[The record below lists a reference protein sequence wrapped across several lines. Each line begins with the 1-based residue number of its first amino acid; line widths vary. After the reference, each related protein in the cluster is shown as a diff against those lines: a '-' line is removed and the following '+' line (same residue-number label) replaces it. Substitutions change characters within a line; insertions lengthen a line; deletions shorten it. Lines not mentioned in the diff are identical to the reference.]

1 MAGNLFYQEPYGN
14 SGGGGDYV
22 SVNLLT
28 GEENWRINV
37 TATGAPTMG
46 YMYGFEDGNQ
56 HGVLPNGLLIASRAV
71 TGEGT
76 VWKGYDAATGRL
88 TEFYLTNVPSGT
100 AASATLASN
109 YAVGGSAL
117 GERGEY
123 LSYGIVNKGTT
134 SNPNWYINL
143 WNMSRMQNYNPG
155 GIGTSNWF
163 QGAGTKVNAT
173 DARFY
178 AENASI
184 SLKGTGWLV
193 CRDVGAEDRLL
204 LIQGNAA
211 NSGMGSGPRAA
222 AQDCNLTLVSIA
234 HEDFGHI
241 LWTKNYAPPAGN
253 VTRHIIAIDYEND
266 VFITEDKETLNF
278 DGWDL
283 TNGNHIWT
291 AEPLVCEWDTL
302 RRDTLFAYGKL
313 YAAGYDGL
321 VYAYNVK
328 TGNLDWVYGNGG
340 AGNTTTSG
348 SDTVYGHYPTF
359 IDVIADGKVYTGT
372 TEHSPDQPLYK
383 GGVFRCLNATTGEEI
398 WQYEGMGSG
407 MYVGQNDLVA
417 DGVFVALNIYDM
429 QIYAIGKG
437 ASRTTIDVPAA
448 SISEGQSVVI
458 RGTVTDLSA
467 GTQQEEQA
475 ARFPDGLPCISDA
488 SQKEWMEYVYQQQ
501 NKPTDTTGVDVAIT
515 VVDANGNYRYVGMTT
530 SDASG
535 FYSYQWTPD
544 ITGKYTVIATFGGT
558 NSYYGSSA
566 TSAFA
571 VDEPAATATPMPTA
585 TPSAADLYFI
595 PAVIGIILAIIIG
608 FVVIIALLMKKP

>member
-1 MAGNLFYQEPYGN
+1 
-14 SGGGGDYV
+14 
-22 SVNLLT
+22 
-28 GEENWRINV
+28 
-37 TATGAPTMG
+37 
-46 YMYGFEDGNQ
+46 
-56 HGVLPNGLLIASRAV
+56 
-71 TGEGT
+71 
-76 VWKGYDAATGRL
+76 
-88 TEFYLTNVPSGT
+88 
-100 AASATLASN
+100 
-109 YAVGGSAL
+109 
-117 GERGEY
+117 
-123 LSYGIVNKGTT
+123 
-134 SNPNWYINL
+134 
-143 WNMSRMQNYNPG
+143 
-155 GIGTSNWF
+155 
-163 QGAGTKVNAT
+163 
-173 DARFY
+173 
-178 AENASI
+178 
-184 SLKGTGWLV
+184 
-193 CRDVGAEDRLL
+193 
-204 LIQGNAA
+204 
-211 NSGMGSGPRAA
+211 
-222 AQDCNLTLVSIA
+222 
-234 HEDFGHI
+234 
-241 LWTKNYAPPAGN
+241 
-253 VTRHIIAIDYEND
+253 
-266 VFITEDKETLNF
+266 
-278 DGWDL
+278 
-283 TNGNHIWT
+283 
-291 AEPLVCEWDTL
+291 
-302 RRDTLFAYGKL
+302 
-313 YAAGYDGL
+313 
-321 VYAYNVK
+321 
-328 TGNLDWVYGNGG
+328 
-340 AGNTTTSG
+340 
-348 SDTVYGHYPTF
+348 
-359 IDVIADGKVYTGT
+359 
-372 TEHSPDQPLYK
+372 
-383 GGVFRCLNATTGEEI
+383 
-398 WQYEGMGSG
+398 